1 MCFRFTKRCAA
12 KEDARGQSSPA
23 EAQDSHR
30 NQGGEQDGDSWD
42 IQSQL
47 HGSENYCGV
56 VQEGAMVEKNTL
68 SEQKRAE
75 PQFKM
80 FF

>member
-1 MCFRFTKRCAA
+1 MHASDHSCAA

-23 EAQDSHR
+23 EAQNSYR
-30 NQGGEQDGDSWD
+30 NQGGEQDGVSWD

-56 VQEGAMVEKNTL
+56 VQEGAMAMAVMAETV
-68 SEQKRAE
+68 SEH
-75 PQFKM
+75 FGTT
-80 FF
+80 F